1 MHVPTVISLF
11 SRPWVQAPVMGTR
24 QNSSGCAE
32 TEAFSVLDVITDLNV
47 LEVGRFLNKNIK
59 TSEQEH

>member
-1 MHVPTVISLF
+1 
-11 SRPWVQAPVMGTR
+11 MGTR